1 MKDPDLMKST
11 RTALNL
17 TQSEMAE
24 KLGYGHQKDISRI
37 ETGSANMSGQV
48 RAHLLTIRKYEIR
61 S

>member
-1 MKDPDLMKST
+1 MTDSELMKST

-48 RAHLLTIRKYEIR
+48 WAHLITIRKYELD
-61 S
+61 

>member
-11 RTALNL
+11 RAALNL

-37 ETGSANMSGQV
+37 ETGSANMSGQA
-48 RAHLLTIRKYEIR
+48 RAHLITIRKYELD
-61 S
+61 